1 MKKARPSVYIDISY
15 EELGEYV
22 VGKEIVQVN
31 KKWLDAVTS
40 SGQTKKG
47 CSKCKQFLP
56 LDAFNN
62 DKRRKFGKRS
72 QCKSCYKNRFS
83 ETVTSPAFR
92 EIMSGAFKVS
102 DLTPKEEPKIEY
114 QLINLNE

>member
-1 MKKARPSVYIDISY
+1 MKKGRVYIDITY

-22 VGKEIVQVN
+22 GSKGIVQVN
-31 KKWLDAVTS
+31 KKWLDSVT
-40 SGQTKKG
+40 GIDHAKKG
-47 CSKCKQFLP
+47 CSKCKQLLP

-72 QCKSCYKNRFS
+72 QCKSCYKNSFG
-83 ETVTSPAFR
+83 ENITS
-92 EIMSGAFKVS
+92 KVS
-102 DLTPKEEPKIEY
+102 RLAPKEESKIEY

>member
-1 MKKARPSVYIDISY
+1 MKKARPSLHLDITY

-22 VGKEIVQVN
+22 GGKGVVQVN
-31 KKWLDAVTS
+31 KKWLDSVTGV
-40 SGQTKKG
+40 GQTKKG
-47 CSKCKQFLP
+47 CSKCKQLLP

-72 QCKSCYKNRFS
+72 QCKSCYKNHS
-83 ETVTSPAFR
+83 IQTVAP
-92 EIMSGAFKVS
+92 KVS
-102 DLTPKEEPKIEY
+102 RLAPKEESKIEY